1 MTPAPVAP
9 EVMTLETAFAM
20 WSMIIAGAA
29 FVLSLAFGIPSLVF
43 GARADRRASEAEKS
57 AAQAD
62 ELARDAAERAD
73 HAERRADRIE
83 ARDTERHDAEW
94 QYRFRD
100 GDATILDVTNTGRD
114 VARKVLVVGDVDGVK
129 VYEEIDEVEGG
140 GRSTISLSFP
150 FLADELERVRREE
163 AAYRMQ
169 TYGLGSM
176 TLSVTVNLRIAWST
190 ALGSPQSV
198 TFDERDWSLT

>member
-9 EVMTLETAFAM
+9 EVMALETAFAM

-83 ARDTERHDAEW
+83 ARDTERHDVEW

-100 GDATILDVTNTGRD
+100 GDVTILDVTNTGRD
-114 VARKVLVVGDVDGVK
+114 VAWKVLVVGDVDGVK
-129 VYEEIDEVEGG
+129 VYEEMDEVEGV
-140 GRSTISLSFP
+140 GRSAISLSFP

-163 AAYRMQ
+163 AAYRTQ

-198 TFDERDWSLT
+198 TFDERNWSLS